1 MFTGHER
8 FGTRCRSEVT
18 FSPFHCALVIGANWG
33 RRQGQGTYSKS
44 VTPELVFLLS
54 SQAAHPSAVNA
65 LCEHPG
71 CACASLHT
79 VHPQCP
85 AVTGLLFVLR
95 VPFWSFRISHWP
107 ILVIR
112 PAASLQTGE
121 RLLSFR
127 ALQGRPCR
135 RLVLCHL
142 LGTSRE
148 ATRWRPVR
156 QGSGVPSSLPP
167 GEHAQ
172 TLCSSA
178 RILLDSNTF
187 NLNRVLF
194 SYFLEKYNINT
205 ICHYSLR
212 DTYYAGILI
221 CFTNLVVIMACEC
234 LGFKTLFAWSFESCL

>member
-142 LGTSRE
+142 LGTSRGGHE
-148 ATRWRPVR
+148 VTTRASGIRGPLQPATW
-156 QGSGVPSSLPP
+156 G
-167 GEHAQ
+167 
-172 TLCSSA
+172 
-178 RILLDSNTF
+178 
-187 NLNRVLF
+187 
-194 SYFLEKYNINT
+194 
-205 ICHYSLR
+205 
-212 DTYYAGILI
+212 
-221 CFTNLVVIMACEC
+221 ACTD
-234 LGFKTLFAWSFESCL
+234 TLFFRTDIAGR